1 MSKLPNNTPVFLD
14 TNGRVSLPWFYWFQS
29 LVGPGQPIT
38 SITVGASPSSFT
50 ANENGNFVVTGGT
63 VSNIQITR
71 GTTTIAVGFNS
82 GMIAVKQNDIMI
94 VTWTVLPTISFI
106 PG

>member
-1 MSKLPNNTPVFLD
+1 MSRLPNNNPAFLD

-38 SITVGASPSSFT
+38 PITVTASPSSFT
-50 ANENGNFVVTGGT
+50 ANENGSFVISGGT

-71 GTTTIAVGFNS
+71 GVTTIAVGFTS
-82 GMIAVKQNDIMI
+82 GIVPVKQNDIVI
-94 VTWTVLPTISFI
+94 VTWTVIPTVNFI